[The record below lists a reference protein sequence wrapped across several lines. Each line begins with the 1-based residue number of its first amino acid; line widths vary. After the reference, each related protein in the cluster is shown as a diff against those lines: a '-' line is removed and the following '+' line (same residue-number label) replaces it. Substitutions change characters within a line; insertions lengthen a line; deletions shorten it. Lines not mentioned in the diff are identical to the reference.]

1 AGQLAAIQLEHRQ
14 TVNLQPLPA
23 GQDDA
28 DDAGHDDGQNR
39 GKGADPLSHLSQ
51 SPNLKKGDEVQ
62 EDVVDPEHDPN
73 ASPSWTAAIILY
85 SSGWDLWIFIRFI
98 SRLTQR
104 WVVDPL
110 ASLASSGFRRIS

>member
-1 AGQLAAIQLEHRQ
+1 
-14 TVNLQPLPA
+14 QPLPA

-51 SPNLKKGDEVQ
+51 SPNLKKGDEDQ
-62 EDVVDPEHDPN
+62 EDDEDPEHVPTS
-73 ASPSWTAAIILY
+73 SPSRTAANNSY
-85 SSGWDLWIFIRFI
+85 SCGWDVWIFIRSI
-98 SRLTQR
+98 SPLTQK
-104 WVVDPL
+104 WMVEPL